1 MEDTYAIREG
11 GKGKTI
17 RAELHRARRLGDT
30 TMAGPE
36 QKDKPKGIEFYG
48 GYEVYSESGVDLTL
62 LRENLRKS
70 LEERWQDACQGSI
83 IFEAFRKTELLH
95 AQRKE
100 GTRMLDA
107 AAIVRRL
114 TEQHVEFVVVGGL
127 AMIAR
132 GSAFLTKDLDI
143 CYKRTPENLAALV
156 AALAPLHPYLRGAP
170 PGLPFR
176 VDFPTLEAGLNFTFI
191 TDYGDLDLLGE
202 VSGVGDYA
210 QTLSQ
215 SSEEL
220 MFDMKVRVLSIDGL
234 IAAKK
239 AAGRNKD
246 HGHLLELLELKKMSD
261 ADKPAENGGGLT
273 SPQ

>member
-1 MEDTYAIREG
+1 
-11 GKGKTI
+11 
-17 RAELHRARRLGDT
+17 
-30 TMAGPE
+30 MAAPE

-83 IFEAFRKTELLH
+83 IFEAFRQNTPSRSK
-95 AQRKE
+95 RKE
-100 GTRMLDA
+100 GTGMLDA

-114 TEQHVEFVVVGGL
+114 IEQRVEFVVVGGL
-127 AMIAR
+127 AMIAH
-132 GSAFLTKDLDI
+132 GSAYLTKDLDV

-156 AALAPLHPYLRGAP
+156 AALTPLNPYLRGAP
-170 PGLPFR
+170 PGLPFQ
-176 VDFPTLEAGLNFTFI
+176 VDVPTLLAGLNFTFI
-191 TDYGDLDLLGE
+191 TDHGDLDLLGE
-202 VSGVGDYA
+202 VSGVGTYSQVLA
-210 QTLSQ
+210 Q

-220 MFDMKVRVLSIDGL
+220 MFGMKVHVLSIDGL

-246 HGHLLELLELKKMSD
+246 QSHLLELLELKKMLD
-261 ADKPAENGGGLT
+261 AGKPETDDHGPA
-273 SPQ
+273 SPA

>member
-1 MEDTYAIREG
+1 
-11 GKGKTI
+11 
-17 RAELHRARRLGDT
+17 
-30 TMAGPE
+30 MAAPE

-83 IFEAFRKTELLH
+83 IFEAFRQSELPYTK
-95 AQRKE
+95 RKE
-100 GTRMLDA
+100 GRRMLDA
-107 AAIVRRL
+107 QAIVRRL

-132 GSAFLTKDLDI
+132 GSAYLTKDLDI
-143 CYKRTPENLAALV
+143 CYKRTPDNLAALV
-156 AALAPLHPYLRGAP
+156 VALAPLHSYLRGAP
-170 PGLPFR
+170 PGLPFN
-176 VDFPTLEAGLNFTFI
+176 VDVPTLQAGLNFTFI
-191 TDYGDLDLLGE
+191 TDCGDLYLLGE

-210 QTLSQ
+210 QVLAQ

-220 MFDMKVRVLSIDGL
+220 MFGMKVRVLSLDGL

-246 HGHLLELLELKKMSD
+246 HGHLLELLELKKMSE
-261 ADKPAENGGGLT
+261 AAKPTENDRGPA
-273 SPQ
+273 SPP